1 MNKTTVKKG
10 LGDSIVWLI
19 GCILYAVAVH
29 GFALPNSIAQSG
41 ITGAAVIF
49 HKLFDLPVGLVGF
62 ILNLPLLV
70 LMVIFLGKSS
80 FIKTLCVTGILAAA
94 LDFVA
99 VMFDKFIPVYTGD
112 HILASFVCGFLQG
125 AGLGMIMTTSAT
137 SGGTDIVGRLIH
149 AKWPHISVGR
159 IIMVADAVVVIANM
173 IVFRSFES
181 GLYAIIVAFTS
192 TKVID
197 SLLYGMGSGKMLMVF
212 TSKAD
217 EVANA
222 LISSSRRGVSI
233 LPAVGA
239 YSREEKHMLICV
251 ARKNEI
257 SDLIKIVKSVDEGTF
272 IIISEANEILG
283 KGFAH
288 SI

>member
-1 MNKTTVKKG
+1 MNKTTVKRG
-10 LGDSIVWLI
+10 LGDSIVWVI

-41 ITGAAVIF
+41 ITGVAVIF
-49 HKLFDLPVGLVGF
+49 QKLFDWPIGLVSF
-62 ILNLPLLV
+62 ILNLPLLG

-80 FIKTLCVTGILAAA
+80 LIKTLCVTGILAVA

-125 AGLGMIMTTSAT
+125 VGLGMIMTTSAT

-239 YSREEKHMLICV
+239 YSRGEKHMIICV

-257 SDLIKIVKSVDEGTF
+257 SGLIKIVKSVDEGTF

-283 KGFAH
+283 KGFAR